1 MILQGLLFAAAG
13 VFVLT
18 LFLAYGSN
26 RLAWDFRV
34 SYLPAAEA
42 VIRGDS
48 PYPPAGID
56 AAALHTGYIYP
67 PLLAFALAP
76 FTIVSPD
83 VAAVLAVVGALGAI
97 LGALWIVGVRDP
109 LCFAALL
116 LWAPAWNALE
126 MAQVSAPLT
135 LGLALA
141 WRYRTTTWP
150 LAAVLGL
157 AIATKLFLWP
167 LLVWAATTR
176 RLRRAALAVGVGAAV
191 TLVSWAAIGFAGLTG
206 YPNLLRVF
214 SEYQDEGSYSIV
226 GVASLFGAGDSV
238 GRLVSFVAGALLLL
252 GCIRAGRRAEDL
264 RAFTFAIAAALA
276 LSPIV
281 WQHYLVLLAV
291 PLAISRPRFSILW
304 LLPIILWV
312 SPRAGNGDGVETLLP
327 AAVACVLL
335 VGIIARSGWRAA
347 PPSPVP
353 A

>member
-1 MILQGLLFAAAG
+1 MGLP
-13 VFVLT
+13 VL
-18 LFLAYGSN
+18 LPARCGIRGQR
-26 RLAWDFRV
+26 RLALSETR
-34 SYLPAAEA
+34 P
-42 VIRGDS
+42 
-48 PYPPAGID
+48 ID
-56 AAALHTGYIYP
+56 AVAGRSGYIYP
-67 PLLAFALAP
+67 PQLAFALAP
-76 FTIVSPD
+76 FTLVSPD
-83 VAAVLAVVGALGAI
+83 VAAVLAVIGALAAL

-109 LCFAALL
+109 MCFAALL

-126 MAQVSAPLT
+126 MANVSALLA

-141 WRYRTTTWP
+141 WRYRATTWP

-157 AIATKLFLWP
+157 AVATKLFLWP

-176 RLRRAALAVGVGAAV
+176 RVRQAALAVGLGAAV
-191 TLVSWAAIGFAGLTG
+191 TLLSWAAIGFDGLTG
-206 YPNLLRVF
+206 YPDLLRVY
-214 SEYQDEGSYSIV
+214 SEIQAETSYSIV
-226 GVASLFGAGDSV
+226 GVASLFGAGDSIA
-238 GRLVSFVAGALLLL
+238 RLVTLIVGALLLL

-264 RAFTFAIAAALA
+264 RAFTFAIAGALA

-291 PLAISRPRFSILW
+291 PLAISRPRFSMLW

-327 AAVACVLL
+327 AAVASVLL
-335 VGIIARSGWRAA
+335 VSIVARSGWRAA